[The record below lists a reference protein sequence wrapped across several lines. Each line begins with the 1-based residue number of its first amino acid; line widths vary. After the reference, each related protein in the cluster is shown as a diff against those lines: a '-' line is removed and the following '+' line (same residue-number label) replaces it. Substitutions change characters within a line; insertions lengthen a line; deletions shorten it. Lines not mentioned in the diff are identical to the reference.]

1 MGKATAQLHY
11 STGPVNW
18 YLENFYFL
26 HFEAVTKFKAT
37 IHFFFFSIHF
47 LLIFSF
53 NYLLLFLSL
62 PPKSHL

>member
-37 IHFFFFSIHF
+37 ILFFFQP
-47 LLIFSF
+47 IF
-53 NYLLLFLSL
+53 Y
-62 PPKSHL
+62 